1 MRVSVIY
8 LSRTASSPRAP
19 QLGTQEDASEA
30 DVMANFDF
38 LQNDIEEDE
47 ENDDDLDDGG
57 SADDESDE
65 REDEQD
71 GRRKRAK
78 QGEHCRHGNHLAGE
92 GM

>member
-1 MRVSVIY
+1 MLCRITSGA
-8 LSRTASSPRAP
+8 RSP
-19 QLGTQEDASEA
+19 QQEGTEA

-38 LQNDIEEDE
+38 LQNDDEEE

-78 QGEHCRHGNHLAGE
+78 QGEHCYHANHV
-92 GM
+92 